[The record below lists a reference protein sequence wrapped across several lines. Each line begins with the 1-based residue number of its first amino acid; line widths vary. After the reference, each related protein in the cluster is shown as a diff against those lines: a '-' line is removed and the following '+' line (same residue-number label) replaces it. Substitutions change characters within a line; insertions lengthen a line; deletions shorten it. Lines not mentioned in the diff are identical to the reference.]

1 MLPGHTYHKLQHQS
15 RTKAP
20 RTLHYHVQLCQVD
33 VSNFNT
39 TIISRTMIEWY
50 VVRHESNFGHQ
61 RYISSNEIELIYA
74 QDMLTILDLMLK
86 IIGETYMTT

>member
-1 MLPGHTYHKLQHQS
+1 
-15 RTKAP
+15 
-20 RTLHYHVQLCQVD
+20 
-33 VSNFNT
+33 
-39 TIISRTMIEWY
+39 MIEWY